1 MADTSTISL
10 RKSGD
15 QTRGVPQFNVVP
27 IDELSA
33 AFIAAASFGC
43 SNNRRP

>member
-27 IDELSA
+27 IDELFSR
-33 AFIAAASFGC
+33 FHRGGIVWLLK
-43 SNNRRP
+43 